1 MEKEKNINLALKE
14 YVRKFDEL
22 PFLPTTMT
30 YDNEDYQVLLI
41 QAVNRGKPLTEKEI
55 AYFFH
60 NQYDL
65 VKHGKGFSNFKKN

>member
-1 MEKEKNINLALKE
+1 MEKREKTNPALKE

-22 PFLPTTMT
+22 PYLPTTMT

-41 QAVNRGKPLTEKEI
+41 QAVNRGKPLTSKEV
-55 AYFFH
+55 ADFFN

-65 VKHGKGFSNFKKN
+65 VEYGKGFSNFKKK

>member
-1 MEKEKNINLALKE
+1 MEKREKTNPALKE

-22 PFLPTTMT
+22 PYLPTTMT

-41 QAVNRGKPLTEKEI
+41 QAVNRGKPLTSKEV
-55 AYFFH
+55 ANFFN

-65 VKHGKGFSNFKKN
+65 VEHGKGFSNFKKK